1 MPTPPTS
8 QPSVPTA
15 HTIAVDVPIEERPSP
30 WKPRPPGRWRRLI
43 SAAAVVATWVILIA
57 SVIVLLLVAIG
68 PHVFGYRTED
78 VLSGSM
84 QPAFSPGDA
93 VVVTPEP
100 TSDVRVGQIIS
111 YHIPIGDHH
120 VETHRIVRI
129 IHNGMHPVVITKGDA
144 NAAPDPWR
152 ARLVGP
158 RVWQVRA
165 VVPGLGT
172 AIHALRTPIAQLFTL
187 LLAPALIMVI
197 LLVRIWRPGPV
208 PPPERSVW
216 K

>member
-1 MPTPPTS
+1 MPTPPTT
-8 QPSVPTA
+8 QPSAPTA
-15 HTIAVDVPIEERPSP
+15 RTIAVDVPTGQRPSP
-30 WKPRPPGRWRRLI
+30 WTPRAPGRPRRLF
-43 SAAAVVATWVILIA
+43 SAAAVIITWVILIA
-57 SVIVLLLVAIG
+57 SVIVLLLVAVG

-93 VVVTPEP
+93 VVISPEP
-100 TSDVRVGQIIS
+100 TRDVRVGQIIS

-129 IHNGMHPVVITKGDA
+129 ISRGEHPVVITKGDA
-144 NAAPDPWR
+144 NAAADPWR

-165 VVPGLGT
+165 VIPNLGT
-172 AIHALRTPIAQLFTL
+172 AIHALRTPIAQLLTL
-187 LLAPALIMVI
+187 LLAPALIMGI
-197 LLVRIWRPGPV
+197 LMVRIWRPGPT